1 MRTFIAIVLGLASAS
16 GVYWYQN
23 PDLELKV
30 PEGLIAQFE
39 ERVSVSKQVPESF
52 AKIAATSTAA
62 PATNNT
68 VESTRKQSGDGI
80 TDEKSVDVV
89 SELEKRVHAGINS
102 ARATHGVSPQLGWDT
117 HLARVARAHSEDMT
131 RRGYFRHSNL
141 EGLDPTDRAKAAG
154 YSFREAG
161 CYGLGENLTIVLE
174 HPSLEHMSAKAV
186 LSWMG
191 SPGHR
196 MNLLDGDY
204 ERTGIGASFGSWRG
218 YESRVPDAG
227 VLLGVGC
234 FAASR
239 WRTEHPV

>member
-30 PEGLIAQFE
+30 PEGVIAQLE
-39 ERVSVSKQVPESF
+39 ERGSVLKQVPESF
-52 AKIAATSTAA
+52 AEIAAAKTPT
-62 PATNNT
+62 PDTNNS
-68 VESTRKQSGDGI
+68 VESTRKEKKDGI
-80 TDEKSVDVV
+80 TSEKSVDMVY
-89 SELEKRVHAGINS
+89 ELEKKVHAGINA
-102 ARATHGVSPQLGWDT
+102 ARGTHGVSPQLGWDA
-117 HLARVARAHSEDMT
+117 HLARIARAHSEDMT
-131 RRGYFRHSNL
+131 GRGYFRHSNL
-141 EGLDPTDRAKAAG
+141 EGLSPTDRAKAAG

-196 MNLLDGDY
+196 MNLLDTGY

-218 YESRVPDAG
+218 YEAVYLTQ
-227 VLLGVGC
+227 VFC
-234 FAASR
+234 
-239 WRTEHPV
+239 

>member
-30 PEGLIAQFE
+30 PEGVIAQLE
-39 ERVSVSKQVPESF
+39 ERGSVLKQVPESF
-52 AKIAATSTAA
+52 AEIAAAKTPT
-62 PATNNT
+62 PDTNNS
-68 VESTRKQSGDGI
+68 VESTGKEKEDGI
-80 TDEKSVDVV
+80 TSEKSVDMVY
-89 SELEKRVHAGINS
+89 ELEKKVHAGINS
-102 ARATHGVSPQLGWDT
+102 ARATHGVSPQLGWDDR
-117 HLARVARAHSEDMT
+117 LAMIARAHSEDMT

-141 EGLDPTDRAKAAG
+141 EGLGPTDRARAAG

-196 MNLLDGDY
+196 TNLLDRGY

-218 YESRVPDAG
+218 YEAVYLTQ
-227 VLLGVGC
+227 VFC
-234 FAASR
+234 
-239 WRTEHPV
+239 